1 MSFPDFF
8 RMKALAP
15 TLIALGSFAL
25 AACNPGGGDAQQPE
39 SETNQP
45 SDAGETPAPP
55 PPPPSPAGG
64 ELADEGVNDGSPDLT
79 PPRLSPTAEKT
90 EKGARNIAIS
100 FARAIELKEFDQA
113 WAMLDDASKRKW
125 SKTQWAGHFSDLTD
139 ISVAVGSGRME
150 GAAGSS
156 YYTAPLDI
164 TATDTSGRPVAYD
177 GEMILKRVNDVPG
190 ASAEQLRWH
199 VSSLS
204 LEWTH

>member
-1 MSFPDFF
+1 M
-8 RMKALAP
+8 
-15 TLIALGSFAL
+15 
-25 AACNPGGGDAQQPE
+25 
-39 SETNQP
+39 
-45 SDAGETPAPP
+45 PAPP
-55 PPPPSPAGG
+55 PPSAEGG
-64 ELADEGVNDGSPDLT
+64 LADNSVNDGSPDLT
-79 PPRLSPTAEKT
+79 PPSLSPAAEKT
-90 EKGARNIAIS
+90 EKGARNIATS

-164 TATDTSGRPVAYD
+164 TATDTSGRPVRYD

-190 ASAEQLRWH
+190 AAAEQLRWH
-199 VSSLS
+199 VNSLS
-204 LEWTH
+204 LDWTH